1 MSDER
6 PGRRLTAAAR
16 AHMNELIRGGL
27 SVSEAMQRVSSD
39 ESAFEAIPATPAAPP
54 PASPPLRPAW
64 SGDSTDWSG
73 VIDRLDRLRSVD
85 SIHLVFG
92 ARTHGYRLNPPL
104 SEREVRSFERRWKF
118 SMPPGLRAFYTQVGN
133 GGAGPGYGLF
143 PLAELKRF
151 KASKPYPGV
160 GGRGGRA
167 PRD

>member
-1 MSDER
+1 
-6 PGRRLTAAAR
+6 
-16 AHMNELIRGGL
+16 
-27 SVSEAMQRVSSD
+27 
-39 ESAFEAIPATPAAPP
+39 
-54 PASPPLRPAW
+54 SPPLRPAW

-160 GGRGGRA
+160 EALRARA
-167 PRD
+167 PRDSLPRDPLLAPLR